1 MSRMSLSSEPPEAPG
16 AGVEGP
22 DWSTA
27 LPGAVREVED
37 FLAES
42 GWEQPPQ
49 LFALVPTADLL
60 AAEPALAEAL
70 AEGDGLTPI
79 AQDPVDDGDLAEAL
93 ERIFWPDGVS
103 GCALAQD
110 IVVLPPGAEAE
121 LDQAIAASGAAQE
134 ASAPELDQVAIRF
147 AHSHPDRRD
156 ARLVVGVL
164 RSGGHCCLMRI
175 RGVDDEP
182 DELVEHP
189 DLAPNM
195 VSALLRTL
203 EG

>member
-1 MSRMSLSSEPPEAPG
+1 MSVMSLSSEHPGAAPG
-16 AGVEGP
+16 AP

-42 GWEQPPQ
+42 GWGQPPQ
-49 LFALVPTADLL
+49 LFALVPTAELL
-60 AAEPALAEAL
+60 AAEPALAESL
-70 AEGDGLTPI
+70 PEGGGLTPI
-79 AQDPVDDGDLAEAL
+79 AQDPVDEGDLAEAL

-110 IVVLPPGAEAE
+110 IVVLPPDAEAD
-121 LDQAIAASGAAQE
+121 LDRAVAESGTDEGASGE
-134 ASAPELDQVAIRF
+134 RDQLALRF

-164 RSGGHCCLMRI
+164 RAGGHCCLMRI
-175 RGVDDEP
+175 RGREDEP

-195 VSALLRTL
+195 VAALLRTL
-203 EG
+203 ES